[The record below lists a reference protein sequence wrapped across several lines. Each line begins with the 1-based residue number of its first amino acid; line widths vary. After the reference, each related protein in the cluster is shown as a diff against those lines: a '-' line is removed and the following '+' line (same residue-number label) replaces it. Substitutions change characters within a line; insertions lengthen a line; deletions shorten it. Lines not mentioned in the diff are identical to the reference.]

1 MVGPLVAM
9 VFLLTIAFVL
19 ALLVWVHA
27 GRRIARS
34 GVPEGRAISQDA
46 DRRRA
51 LHRPL
56 VSLRY
61 GLAGKPDYL
70 VETTEGL
77 VPVELKSRDSPRSGP
92 YASDTTQLTAYC
104 VLVEAATGV
113 TPPYG
118 IIQYANRSWRIKYT
132 PYAREQLLRVIEEMR
147 GARHLQTVHRN
158 HSCPGRC
165 RACGFRET
173 CGERIG

>member
-1 MVGPLVAM
+1 MVRPMVA
-9 VFLLTIAFVL
+9 VVLLLAIAFVL
-19 ALLVWVHA
+19 ALLVWVYA
-27 GRRIARS
+27 GRRIAQS
-34 GVPEGRAISQDA
+34 GVPEGRVISQDA

-77 VPVELKSRDSPRSGP
+77 VPVELKSRDSPRSGL
-92 YASDTTQLTAYC
+92 YASDTSQLTAYS

-118 IIQYANRSWRIKYT
+118 IIQYANRSCRIEYT
-132 PYAREQLLRVIEEMR
+132 PHARGQVLLIIEEIR
-147 GARHLQTVHRN
+147 AARHLQTVHRN
-158 HSCPGRC
+158 HNCPGRC

-173 CGERIG
+173 CKERIG

>member
-1 MVGPLVAM
+1 MVCPMVA
-9 VFLLTIAFVL
+9 LLAIAFLL

-34 GVPEGRAISQDA
+34 GVPVGRVISQDA

-77 VPVELKSRDSPRSGP
+77 VPVELKSRESPRSGL

-104 VLVEAATGV
+104 VLVEAATGI

-118 IIQYANRSWRIKYT
+118 ILQYANRSWRIEYT
-132 PYAREQLLRVIEEMR
+132 PHARGQVLLIIEEMR
-147 GARHLQTVHRN
+147 GTRYLQTVHRN

-165 RACGFRET
+165 RACGFREA
-173 CGERIG
+173 CEERIG

>member
-1 MVGPLVAM
+1 MVRPMVAVVLLLAI
-9 VFLLTIAFVL
+9 VFLL
-19 ALLVWVHA
+19 ALLVWVRA
-27 GRRIARS
+27 VRRIARS
-34 GVPEGRAISQDA
+34 GVPLGRVISQDT

-56 VSLRY
+56 VSLHH

-70 VETTEGL
+70 VETNEGL

-118 IIQYANRSWRIKYT
+118 IIQYANRSWRTEYG
-132 PYAREQLLRVIEEMR
+132 PHAREQVLLIIEEIR
-147 GARHLQTVHRN
+147 GARDSQSVHRN
-158 HSCPGRC
+158 HSCPARC
-165 RACGFRET
+165 RTCGFRET
-173 CGERIG
+173 CEERIG

>member
-1 MVGPLVAM
+1 MVRPMVTAVPLLA
-9 VFLLTIAFVL
+9 IAFLL

-27 GRRIARS
+27 VRRIARS
-34 GVPEGRAISQDA
+34 GVPAGRVISQDA
-46 DRRRA
+46 DRRRG

-77 VPVELKSRDSPRSGP
+77 VPVELKSRDSPRYGP
-92 YASDTTQLTAYC
+92 YASDTSQLTAYC

-132 PYAREQLLRVIEEMR
+132 PHARKQVLLVIEEMH
-147 GARHLQTVHRN
+147 GARHLQSVHRN
-158 HSCPGRC
+158 HRCPGRC

-173 CGERIG
+173 CEERIG